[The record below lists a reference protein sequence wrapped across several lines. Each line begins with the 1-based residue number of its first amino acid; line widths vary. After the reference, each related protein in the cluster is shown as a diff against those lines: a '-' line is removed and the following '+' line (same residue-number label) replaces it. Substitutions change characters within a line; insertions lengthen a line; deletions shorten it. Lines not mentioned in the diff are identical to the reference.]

1 MSSNRQRISSVDW
14 HLTSQ
19 SYYSILLIRTL
30 TSDDIEKWSSKVDT
44 HNKSVIN
51 WQIISKHLQFVFMLL
66 LVTCHLSS
74 SSSSTLLSSAWV
86 ILLTWTYVECLSNTL
101 KYQFS
106 IDLVYLSNV
115 VVFYSNL
122 EIETIIR
129 HCQSSTSL
137 LFDLIEY

>member
-30 TSDDIEKWSSKVDT
+30 TSDDIEKWSLKVDT
-44 HNKSVIN
+44 HNKSVTN

-74 SSSSTLLSSAWV
+74 SSLSLSSSASIV
-86 ILLTWTYVECLSNTL
+86 LLTRTYVECLSNTL
-101 KYQFS
+101 KYQLS

-115 VVFYSNL
+115 VVSYSNL

-129 HCQSSTSL
+129 HCQSSTSF